1 MADSEQSI
9 VNHACDT
16 NGKLTVKTGVSC
28 QHCDE
33 LNAELHKVYVELLS
47 NEKVVSVL
55 QEEIRNL
62 ECCRNYNDM
71 YQDTHSKPQR
81 HEIEMDNNWNQVK
94 VRHNKSSKSSKSNNT
109 NLIQLIPCSSNK
121 YEILHNLEENNEI
134 VSSVSNRKVTGG
146 ICETQT
152 KAMKNRLKKNKTN
165 YCTET

>member
-1 MADSEQSI
+1 MADGEESI

-47 NEKVVSVL
+47 YEKVVSVL

-71 YQDTHSKPQR
+71 YQDIHSKPQT

-94 VRHNKSSKSSKSNNT
+94 VRHNKSSKSNNS

-134 VSSVSNRKVTGG
+134 VSSVSNRRVNGS

-152 KAMKNRLKKNKTN
+152 KAMKNRFKKKLLYRNMKL
-165 YCTET
+165 

>member
-47 NEKVVSVL
+47 YEKVVSVL
-55 QEEIRNL
+55 QDEIRNL

-71 YQDTHSKPQR
+71 YQDIHSKPQT
-81 HEIEMDNNWNQVK
+81 HEIEMDSNWNQVK
-94 VRHNKSSKSSKSNNT
+94 VRHNKSSK
-109 NLIQLIPCSSNK
+109 LIP
-121 YEILHNLEENNEI
+121 
-134 VSSVSNRKVTGG
+134 T
-146 ICETQT
+146 
-152 KAMKNRLKKNKTN
+152 
-165 YCTET
+165 